1 MNCRRKTVRLSLLTG
16 PEDGVDK
23 QKKSCCIYIVILLQ
37 VELYYKQIVN
47 EPVCGSRYSSNPKNP
62 KILLFTVPG

>member
-1 MNCRRKTVRLSLLTG
+1 MNCRRKTVRLSLFTW

-37 VELYYKQIVN
+37 VGLYYKQIVN
-47 EPVCGSRYSSNPKNP
+47 KPVCGSRYIWWQRKA
-62 KILLFTVPG
+62 KQ